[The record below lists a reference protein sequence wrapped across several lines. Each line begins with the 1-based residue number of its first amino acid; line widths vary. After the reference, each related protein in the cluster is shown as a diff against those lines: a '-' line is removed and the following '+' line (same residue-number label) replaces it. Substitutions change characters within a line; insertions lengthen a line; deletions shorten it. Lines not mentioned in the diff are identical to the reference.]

1 MDEMKNQVH
10 WIEVK
15 IECDG
20 ELAEALSEVLA
31 RFVSHGVVVEALTC
45 FIPKTQENEP
55 TGKLSVSGYLAVDEE
70 LESNRQ
76 KLEEALWHLSQITPI
91 SKPKYKPIKDKNW
104 MEAWKDHYHPVPVGE
119 NLLIM
124 PSWHKIKAAEART
137 VIRINPAMAF
147 GTGTHP
153 TTQLCLRLLERF
165 IQPGIQVIDVGC
177 GSGILSIAAIKLGAA
192 HVLSVDTDKQSV
204 TSTLENA
211 EINGLTPGV
220 LEAGQGSVNEILSDQ
235 FAIQTA
241 PLVMVN
247 ILAKVIIKLF
257 GQGLAGLVQQGGILL
272 LSGILA
278 PQEEEVLQYAQKAGF
293 QSLDRITDGDWVSLA
308 MTKHKPHP

>member
-1 MDEMKNQVH
+1 MDEMKEQVH

-15 IECDG
+15 INSDG
-20 ELAEALSEVLA
+20 EVAEALAEVLG
-31 RFVSHGVVVEALTC
+31 RFVSHGVVVESLTR
-45 FIPKTQENEP
+45 FNRKTQENEP
-55 TGKLSVSGYLAVDEE
+55 TGKLSVSGYLAVDDE
-70 LESNRQ
+70 LESKRQ

-91 SKPKYKPIKDKNW
+91 AKPEYKPIKDKNW
-104 MEAWKDHYHPVPVGE
+104 MEAWKNHYHPVPLGN
-119 NLLIM
+119 NLVIM
-124 PSWHKIKAAEART
+124 PSWHRPKEDERRT

-153 TTQLCLRLLERF
+153 TTQLCLRLLEQH

-192 HVLSVDTDKQSV
+192 HVLAVDTDKQSV

-220 LEAGQGSVNEILSDQ
+220 LEAGQGSVNEILADQ
-235 FAIQTA
+235 FAIQKA

-247 ILAKVIIKLF
+247 ILANIIIKLF
-257 GQGLAGLVQQGGILL
+257 DQGLADLVEEDGLLL

-278 PQEEEVLQYAQKAGF
+278 PQEDEVIHTAAKAGLV
-293 QSLDRITDGDWVSLA
+293 QVARLTEHDWVSLA
-308 MTKHKPHP
+308 MKKSKQH